1 MANTKEKRDIL
12 NLTDGA
18 PTQVTFDYDV
28 SSAKSIE
35 VDSKWS
41 DTGKAIKFILNVNG
55 DKVIFASEALYAKLK
70 DFQKGESA
78 VISFVEKRWIVNQGG
93 DTSNSNA
100 NVQKKLVETETMVLL
115 RGMYEM
121 ISQMHAK
128 TMGVTPPALEDE
140 KLPTDDDDLG
150 F

>member
-12 NLTDGA
+12 NLTDGT

-128 TMGVTPPALEDE
+128 TMGVTPPVLEAE

>member
-12 NLTDGA
+12 NLTDGT

>member
-12 NLTDGA
+12 NLTDGT

-93 DTSNSNA
+93 DTSNSNT
-100 NVQKKLVETETMVLL
+100 NIQKKLVETETMVLL

>member
-93 DTSNSNA
+93 DTSNSNT
-100 NVQKKLVETETMVLL
+100 NIQKKLVETETMVLL

-128 TMGVTPPALEDE
+128 TMGVTPPVLEAE

>member
-12 NLTDGA
+12 NLTDGT

-28 SSAKSIE
+28 SSAKSID